1 VIFYLVLLGIVSIYL
16 ISIFIWL
23 NLDKSYLLYDSFGYY
38 LKTYRVFEVLKGIIG
53 REYMDIDLI
62 RGPFALERNGTAIK
76 FLLSPLL
83 FISIS
88 QDFIVFALNLIFL
101 TLLIIGVF
109 KLAEY
114 FFDKRVA
121 LLSICIL
128 LFYPIIFNHTRIF
141 SIDLPLAAF
150 VILSLNFLIRSK
162 YFKKFGYTL
171 SFIILTII
179 GTLTKFYFGLFIFG
193 MILCYIYKNLRERRK
208 KHKRKITDYFFIFF
222 IFIIFIIFFLFLHVN
237 NIWERILNESILR
250 LNLED
255 IMAVQTE
262 GFLST
267 CNAIVQRL
275 FFISKVLIFNK
286 MSFIYSILLF
296 ISLISFCFYKNS
308 KVKEFKLIILFSI
321 ILPVIIL
328 FVFFLSYY
336 DFWRYLLPIFPLLSI
351 MSAWFLLEIK
361 VKMIRNITIIFVIFI
376 GLIQYLACSYNVNL
390 LPEALNISGM
400 DIVKL
405 KSSITIANQRSSYPL
420 PESHRQLPLMNTI
433 EDIVKES
440 KYKKIKI
447 LFADSFPTVYD
458 PVCFEI
464 IKQELPVEFDR
475 VKEGYRGYRDL
486 EDFIIHR
493 LYSVDCIIMKEDS
506 SVKDILLSPAAKNRL
521 SKIRDYFLNI
531 NKKHKTYTLS
541 KKIKMDSDY
550 NILIFKRNFINV
562 WIKSD
567 DIKLICHKKIIDLYY
582 KNKKLTDGLG
592 LYGAVC
598 MNDIWYDF
606 REAVWE
612 VNKRNE
618 KEMIIDIRW
627 FKLPIKEKWIFKV
640 YDNILNY
647 ERKIEVLVP
656 VFLSQ
661 LQTNIMLNRE
671 YNKWKVGQKTGL
683 FEDGFNRDSYLEAY
697 NSGHRGQYEEE
708 IFLNTSTF
716 PNLAVEATE
725 HTSFRKSNIIALFNT
740 TQRLKSRVVQYQS
753 FPKKILRRGTSLN
766 IKSTISVK

>member
-1 VIFYLVLLGIVSIYL
+1 
-16 ISIFIWL
+16 
-23 NLDKSYLLYDSFGYY
+23 
-38 LKTYRVFEVLKGIIG
+38 
-53 REYMDIDLI
+53 
-62 RGPFALERNGTAIK
+62 
-76 FLLSPLL
+76 
-83 FISIS
+83 
-88 QDFIVFALNLIFL
+88 
-101 TLLIIGVF
+101 
-109 KLAEY
+109 
-114 FFDKRVA
+114 
-121 LLSICIL
+121 
-128 LFYPIIFNHTRIF
+128 
-141 SIDLPLAAF
+141 
-150 VILSLNFLIRSK
+150 
-162 YFKKFGYTL
+162 
-171 SFIILTII
+171 
-179 GTLTKFYFGLFIFG
+179 
-193 MILCYIYKNLRERRK
+193 
-208 KHKRKITDYFFIFF
+208 
-222 IFIIFIIFFLFLHVN
+222 
-237 NIWERILNESILR
+237 
-250 LNLED
+250 
-255 IMAVQTE
+255 
-262 GFLST
+262 
-267 CNAIVQRL
+267 
-275 FFISKVLIFNK
+275 
-286 MSFIYSILLF
+286 
-296 ISLISFCFYKNS
+296 
-308 KVKEFKLIILFSI
+308 
-321 ILPVIIL
+321 
-328 FVFFLSYY
+328 
-336 DFWRYLLPIFPLLSI
+336 
-351 MSAWFLLEIK
+351 
-361 VKMIRNITIIFVIFI
+361 
-376 GLIQYLACSYNVNL
+376 
-390 LPEALNISGM
+390 
-400 DIVKL
+400 
-405 KSSITIANQRSSYPL
+405 
-420 PESHRQLPLMNTI
+420 
-433 EDIVKES
+433 
-440 KYKKIKI
+440 
-447 LFADSFPTVYD
+447 
-458 PVCFEI
+458 
-464 IKQELPVEFDR
+464 
-475 VKEGYRGYRDL
+475 
-486 EDFIIHR
+486 
-493 LYSVDCIIMKEDS
+493 MKEDS